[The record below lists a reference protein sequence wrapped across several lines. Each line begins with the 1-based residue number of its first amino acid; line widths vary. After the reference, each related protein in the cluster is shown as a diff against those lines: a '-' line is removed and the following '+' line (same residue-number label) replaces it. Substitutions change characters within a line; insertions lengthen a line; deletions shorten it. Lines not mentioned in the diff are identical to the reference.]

1 MLPLHTYQKINP
13 LKTRYIVMKH
23 RSVWKLT
30 EKWRHKINTCL
41 IIKLIRIVLLL
52 IAFQM
57 HSLSIYF
64 SHLLS
69 HPQKKPI
76 SSFNW
81 PAPTLLFTLA
91 NNKYRVFWLWLQPF
105 FPTEC
110 MLDFCIWFFTIIF
123 TLTLWPSACSVFFSK
138 KLKIEKSFYCI

>member
-57 HSLSIYF
+57 HSLSILATCCLILKRSQYHPLSDQLLPYYLPWPTTNTEYSDCGCNHSSLLNVCWTSVF
-64 SHLLS
+64 GFLLLFLHSLSDHLL
-69 HPQKKPI
+69 
-76 SSFNW
+76 
-81 PAPTLLFTLA
+81 ALF
-91 NNKYRVFWLWLQPF
+91 F
-105 FPTEC
+105 F
-110 MLDFCIWFFTIIF
+110 LR
-123 TLTLWPSACSVFFSK
+123 S
-138 KLKIEKSFYCI
+138 